1 MLSRLARQGT
11 VGSARTIPAG
21 MSAGSDI
28 GIMAILGA
36 DPRKHHR
43 GRAPIEA
50 AGLGIDLPGDR
61 TVFRCNLVTVQD
73 GIMVD
78 FRGGDPDPGR
88 AAAAIATLQRNL
100 GGEVTFHE
108 GLGYRHLM
116 SAPAAWADATSVA
129 PHEIVGLQAV
139 PPGGEAGIK
148 LARLMA
154 ESRAVL
160 GGNSQIWLWGQG
172 QATRLP
178 RLPCQDGRFIGAVAV
193 GRGIGVLRGLTAT
206 PVPGATGTGATSY
219 EAKRDAAISA
229 FAEGADLV
237 VVHVAATDEAG
248 HDGDVDAK
256 IAALEHWDS
265 RLLAGLIEYLEAT
278 GPWRLL
284 WVPDHV
290 TATRRRVH
298 TATPVPYLLYDS
310 AVPGAG
316 GVLAED
322 AVAGLRPEPGYML
335 MSQLLG
341 RDLDERVII
350 EESQRAGQSEPRLR
364 RNSTIAS
371 VATPIP
377 FHHDRLPARTKL
389 DRQDAVLPGRHT
401 PDQPGTPLGA

>member
-1 MLSRLARQGT
+1 MRALVCIPDGAADEPMPELGGRTPLTLGEMPVLSRLARQGT

-21 MSAGSDI
+21 MPAGSDV

-78 FRGGDPDPGR
+78 FKGGDPDPGR
-88 AAAAIATLQRNL
+88 AAAAIAGLQRDL

-116 SAPAAWADATSVA
+116 SAPAAWADSTSVA
-129 PHEIVGLQAV
+129 PHEIVGLRAV
-139 PPGGEAGIK
+139 PPRGRAGTR
-148 LARLMA
+148 LARLME
-154 ESRAVL
+154 ESRSVL
-160 GGNSQIWLWGQG
+160 GGDSQIWLWGQG

-178 RLPCQDGRFIGAVAV
+178 CLPCRDGRLIGAVAV
-193 GRGIGVLRGLTAT
+193 ARGIGVLRGLAAT

-229 FAEGADLV
+229 FEEGSDLV

-256 IAALEHWDS
+256 VTALENWDS
-265 RLLAGLIEYLEAT
+265 RLLAGLVEYLEAT

-310 AVPGAG
+310 AVPGPG
-316 GVLAED
+316 GMLAEE
-322 AVAGLRPEPGYML
+322 AVADLRPEPGHVL
-335 MSQLLG
+335 MSQLFG
-341 RDLDERVII
+341 WDLDGRAMA
-350 EESQRAGQSEPRLR
+350 EEGQS
-364 RNSTIAS
+364 
-371 VATPIP
+371 
-377 FHHDRLPARTKL
+377 
-389 DRQDAVLPGRHT
+389 
-401 PDQPGTPLGA
+401 

>member
-1 MLSRLARQGT
+1 MRALVCIPDGAADESVPELGGRTPLTVGEMPVLGRLARQGT
-11 VGSARTIPAG
+11 IGSARTIPAG
-21 MSAGSDI
+21 MTAASDI
-28 GIMAILGA
+28 GITAILGA

-78 FRGGDPDPGR
+78 FKGGEPDPGR
-88 AAAAIATLQRNL
+88 AAAAIAALQRDL

-116 SAPAAWADATSVA
+116 SAPAAWADTVSVA
-129 PHEIVGLQAV
+129 PHEIVGLRVV
-139 PPGGEAGIK
+139 PPSGRAGNQ
-148 LARLMA
+148 LARLMR
-154 ESRAVL
+154 ESRSVL
-160 GGNSQIWLWGQG
+160 GGDSQIWLWGQG
-172 QATRLP
+172 PATRLP
-178 RLPCQDGRFIGAVAV
+178 RLPCRDGRLIGAVPVA
-193 GRGIGVLRGLTAT
+193 RGIGILRGLVAT
-206 PVPGATGTGATSY
+206 PVRGATGNGSTSY
-219 EAKRDAAISA
+219 EAKRDAAIDA

-265 RLLAGLIEYLEAT
+265 RLLDGLVEYLEAT

-290 TATRRRVH
+290 TATQRQVH
-298 TATPVPYLLYDS
+298 TTAPVPYMLYDS
-310 AVPGAG
+310 AVPGPG

-322 AVAGLRPEPGYML
+322 AVAGMRPEPGHML

-341 RDLDERVII
+341 QDLDGRVMAA
-350 EESQRAGQSEPRLR
+350 EGQS
-364 RNSTIAS
+364 
-371 VATPIP
+371 
-377 FHHDRLPARTKL
+377 
-389 DRQDAVLPGRHT
+389 
-401 PDQPGTPLGA
+401 